1 MILRFICSACALRSR
16 FPLPGVILGERHQ
29 PPRAGS
35 GRDRPS
41 QLHTH
46 TLDTL
51 DNKLQNKQGTP
62 KVPRKSKELS

>member
-1 MILRFICSACALRSR
+1 MMLWFICSARAPAPSS
-16 FPLPGVILGERHQ
+16 LPGVILGEQHQ
-29 PPRAGS
+29 LPRG
-35 GRDRPS
+35 GVRQRPS